1 MSLPIAKSVL
11 PLERAEE
18 LILTLAGVISARI
31 VAGDNGSIEA
41 VHVLTGDDTPPK
53 QTVRNVES
61 ALLAHLGLKI
71 DHRKISVAISSEKRD
86 GGAAPMNGSVDN
98 EVQLQLATRMP
109 GRRLY
114 FEDVEVRG
122 SRAKGVTCKVS
133 LRKGKQ
139 VFTGEAS
146 GVESDRSRVELA
158 ARATLEAIVA
168 VESSDAA
175 APEGARMLSFHGVRI
190 IDAFER
196 NFVFV
201 CIMVQAGRGSKL
213 LTGTCEINESA
224 ETAGALAVL
233 DATNR
238 WMDFDHG

>member
-31 VAGDNGSIEA
+31 VAGDNGAIEA
-41 VHVLTGDDTPPK
+41 VHVLTGDDVPPK

-71 DHRKISVAISSEKRD
+71 DHRKISVAISNEKRANAD
-86 GGAAPMNGSVDN
+86 IGGIHNN
-98 EVQLQLATRMP
+98 EVQLQLATRVP
-109 GRRLY
+109 GRRIY
-114 FEDVEVRG
+114 FEDVEIRG
-122 SRAKGVTCKVS
+122 SRAKGVTCRVT

-139 VFTGEAS
+139 SFTGEAS
-146 GVESDRSRVELA
+146 GVETDRSRVELA
-158 ARATLEAIVA
+158 ARATLTALISVEAA
-168 VESSDAA
+168 EN
-175 APEGARMLSFHGVRI
+175 GADTQQRMLAFHGVKV

-201 CIMVQAGRGSKL
+201 CVMVQSGRNSKL

-238 WMDFDHG
+238 WMDFDHS